1 MENCMARILV
11 KIQPRF
17 VHLRIRKRN
26 IYVFFIHV
34 YIAPRTFS
42 FFFFFQRVIKWKNTR
57 RRLSRNT
64 LTYCL
69 FSFPFK
75 CHSFVFFCEKNF
87 KEKYS
92 KISSSLPFLSF
103 FLLTCNI
110 FFRGKESCA
119 TRNGRNNN
127 DASMQT
133 IAQGERN
140 LETAVRTRVAINSPV
155 FARLLCEIIGCCTW
169 SLRRSELPWPAE
181 YTGTQCTQEYTHMLK
196 REEGSLIPTPESCN
210 PTVPTILVNGT
221 LIYFLFYFFPLL
233 FPSITYA
240 SSSINDT

>member
-57 RRLSRNT
+57 RRLSRST

-75 CHSFVFFCEKNF
+75 CHSFVFFFCEKNF

-119 TRNGRNNN
+119 TRNRRNNN

-133 IAQGERN
+133 IANREN
-140 LETAVRTRVAINSPV
+140 ETS
-155 FARLLCEIIGCCTW
+155 
-169 SLRRSELPWPAE
+169 
-181 YTGTQCTQEYTHMLK
+181 K
-196 REEGSLIPTPESCN
+196 
-210 PTVPTILVNGT
+210 
-221 LIYFLFYFFPLL
+221 PLSVL
-233 FPSITYA
+233 A
-240 SSSINDT
+240 